1 MVTSGPGSVGLMS
14 VAFIDLD
21 RTLLRKAS
29 GPALNRALTAAGVLK
44 ERRSLPGESLLFSVF
59 DRFGEN
65 AASMGLARAAA
76 RVAKGWSQADA
87 RAAGMLAVPELLDL
101 VAPFAPQRLAAFRA
115 DGLKIVLA
123 TTTPTDLV
131 MGIAEALGLDDVI
144 ATTYEVDD
152 GRYTGRIDGRFVWGL
167 GKLRAV
173 EDWAKANHVDLADCH
188 ACSDSFF
195 DIPLLSTVGHP
206 HAVNADPRLLAV
218 AAARRWPIENWDRP
232 DGVPSILGLEPYHF
246 VRTLVRPEAFP
257 YVRFDLEGIDRVPTT
272 GPVILASNHRSYFD
286 VAALALVAAKI
297 NRPVRVLAKKELFA
311 LPGLSHVARAVG
323 GISVDRDGAP
333 ERAFSEALASLD
345 AGEALIV
352 LPEGTIPRGPAFF
365 DPVLTGKTGTAR
377 LAALSGAP
385 IGPIGLWGT
394 EVVWPRSSKIPHTTT
409 LLDPPTVRI
418 RIGAPFELDGVD
430 AHDDTERIMAAIVA
444 QLPDEAR
451 VKRGPT
457 EEELVRT
464 YPSGRIPSDG
474 AHG

>member
-1 MVTSGPGSVGLMS
+1 MS

-21 RTLLRKAS
+21 RTLLSKAS
-29 GPALNRALTAAGVLK
+29 GPELNRALTTSGVLK
-44 ERRSLPGESLLFSVF
+44 ERRSLPGESLIFTLF

-76 RVAKGWSQADA
+76 RVAKGWDCEAT
-87 RAAGMLAVPELLDL
+87 RAAGRLAVPALLDL
-101 VAPFAPQRLAAFRA
+101 VAPFAPQRIAAFRSE
-115 DGLKIVLA
+115 GLKVVLA
-123 TTTPTDLV
+123 TTTPNDLV
-131 MGIAEALGLDDVI
+131 VGLAEALGLDDVI
-144 ATTYEVDD
+144 ATRYEVVE

-167 GKLRAV
+167 GKLRSV
-173 EDWAKANHVDLADCH
+173 QEWAEVHEVDLADCH

-218 AAARRWPIENWDRP
+218 ALARRWPIEHWDRP

-257 YVRFDLEGIDRVPTT
+257 YARFDIEGIEEVPAT

-311 LPGLSHVARAVG
+311 IPGLSHVARAIG

-345 AGEALIV
+345 AGEALFV
-352 LPEGTIPRGPAFF
+352 LPEGTIPRGPSFF
-365 DPVLTGKTGTAR
+365 DPVLEGKTGAAR
-377 LAALSGAP
+377 LAAASGAP
-385 IGPIGLWGT
+385 IVPIGLWGT
-394 EVVWPRSSKIPHTTT
+394 EVVWPRSSKLPQMTT
-409 LLDPPTVRI
+409 LIDPPRISI
-418 RIGAPFELDGVD
+418 RIGKAFEVDGID
-430 AHDDTERIMAAIVA
+430 AHADTEQIMAAIVQ

-451 VKRGPT
+451 VATTPSP
-457 EEELVRT
+457 EDLART
-464 YPSGRIPSDG
+464 YPSGRAPTADDPE
-474 AHG
+474 A

>member
-1 MVTSGPGSVGLMS
+1 M
-14 VAFIDLD
+14 
-21 RTLLRKAS
+21 AS
-29 GPALNRALTAAGVLK
+29 GVLK
-44 ERRSLPGESLLFSVF
+44 ERRILPGESLLFSVF
-59 DRFGEN
+59 DRIGEN

-76 RVAKGWSQADA
+76 RLAKGWSQEEA
-87 RAAGMLAVPELLDL
+87 RSAGRLAVPELLDL
-101 VAPFAPQRLAAFRA
+101 VAPFAPQRLSAFRA
-115 DGLKIVLA
+115 EGLKVVLA
-123 TTTPTDLV
+123 TTTPTDFVL
-131 MGIAEALGLDDVI
+131 GIAEALGLDDVI
-144 ATTYEVDD
+144 ATTYEVAD

-173 EDWAKANHVDLADCH
+173 EAWADEHEVDLADCH

-195 DIPLLSTVGHP
+195 DVPLLSKVGHP

-232 DGVPSILGLEPYHF
+232 DGVPSILGFEPYHF

-257 YVRFDLEGIDRVPTT
+257 YARFDLQGIECVPST

-311 LPGLSHVARAVG
+311 VPGLSHAARAIG

-352 LPEGTIPRGPAFF
+352 LPEGTIPRGPDFF

-385 IGPIGLWGT
+385 ICPIGVWGT
-394 EVVWPRSSKIPHTTT
+394 EAVWPRSSKVPHTTT
-409 LLDPPTVRI
+409 LLDPPTIRI
-418 RIGAPFELDGVD
+418 RIGDPFEVEGED
-430 AHDDTERIMAAIVA
+430 AHLDTERIMAAIVE

-451 VKRGPT
+451 VNRVPT
-457 EEELVRT
+457 DEELAKT
-464 YPSGRIPSDG
+464 YPSGRIPDADADADAS
-474 AHG
+474 AE

>member
-1 MVTSGPGSVGLMS
+1 MS

-29 GPALNRALTAAGVLK
+29 GPALNRALTETGVLA
-44 ERRSLPGESLLFSVF
+44 ERRSLPGESLVFTLF

-65 AASMGLARAAA
+65 AASMALARAAA
-76 RVAKGWSQADA
+76 RVAKGWEQG
-87 RAAGMLAVPELLDL
+87 AAIEAGRRAVPELLDL
-101 VAPFAPQRLAAFRA
+101 IAPFAPQRLAAFRA
-115 DGLKIVLA
+115 EGLKVVLA
-123 TTTPTDLV
+123 TTTPSDLV
-131 MGIAEALGLDDVI
+131 VGLAEALGLDDVI
-144 ATTYEVDD
+144 ATRYEVVD
-152 GRYTGRIDGRFVWGL
+152 GRYSGRIDGRFVWGL

-173 EDWAKANHVDLADCH
+173 EDWARANDVDLDGCH

-195 DIPLLSTVGHP
+195 DIPLLSTVGSP

-218 AAARRWPIENWDRP
+218 AAARRWPIEHWDRP

-246 VRTLVRPEAFP
+246 VRTLIRPEAFP
-257 YVRFDLEGIDRVPTT
+257 YARFEMEGLEHVPAT

-311 LPGLSHVARAVG
+311 LPGLSHAARAIG
-323 GISVDRDGAP
+323 GISVDREGAP

-365 DPVLTGKTGTAR
+365 DPILHGKTGTAR

-385 IGPIGLWGT
+385 VVPIGLWGT
-394 EVVWPRSSKIPHTTT
+394 EVVWPRSSKVPHTTT
-409 LLDPPTVRI
+409 LLDPPRI
-418 RIGAPFELDGVD
+418 TIRVGEAFEVEGADPQR
-430 AHDDTERIMAAIVA
+430 DTEQIMARIAD
-444 QLPDEAR
+444 QLPAAAR
-451 VKRGPT
+451 VAVTPT
-457 EEELVRT
+457 EEQLAKT
-464 YPSGRIPSDG
+464 YPSGKAPSSDDPER
-474 AHG
+474 

>member
-1 MVTSGPGSVGLMS
+1 MP

-29 GPALNRALTAAGVLK
+29 GPALNRALTASGVLK

-76 RVAKGWSQADA
+76 RVAKGWSQQDA
-87 RAAGMLAVPELLDL
+87 LAAGRLAVPELLDL

-115 DGLKIVLA
+115 AGLKVVLA

-131 MGIAEALGLDDVI
+131 AGMAEALDLDDVI
-144 ATTYEVDD
+144 ATTYEVVD

-173 EDWAKANHVDLADCH
+173 EAWARAHDEDLADCH

-195 DIPLLSTVGHP
+195 DIPLLSTVGHS
-206 HAVNADPRLLAV
+206 HTVNADPRLLAV

-246 VRTLVRPEAFP
+246 VRTLLRPEVFP
-257 YVRFDLEGIDRVPTT
+257 YARFDIEGIERVPAT

-311 LPGLSHVARAVG
+311 VPGLSHAARAIG
-323 GISVDRDGAP
+323 GISVDREGAP
-333 ERAFSEALASLD
+333 ERAFSEALASLE

-352 LPEGTIPRGPAFF
+352 LPEGTIPRGPDFF

-385 IGPIGLWGT
+385 IHPIGLWGT
-394 EVVWPRSSKIPHTTT
+394 EEVWPRSSKVPCTTT
-409 LLDPPTVRI
+409 LLEPPTIRI
-418 RIGAPFELDGVD
+418 RIGEAFTVEGSD
-430 AHDDTERIMAAIVA
+430 ARADTERIMAAIVD
-444 QLPDEAR
+444 QLPEKAR
-451 VKRGPT
+451 VARTPSA
-457 EEELVRT
+457 EELAST
-464 YPSGRIPSDG
+464 YPSGRVPEVDADETAAG
-474 AHG
+474 